1 MSNQFIP
8 DNYQEDPNTKAYVD
22 QVLLEL
28 LGHWENHKKGIQDA
42 PQSFLPEEESNSGPS
57 ASSIAVGL
65 FNQLIQTTPAGPQAA
80 LPEQQFFLSDIPFPS
95 QVPSFTAAVPSSQ
108 TSNAIAGPIIDVPQ
122 SFLPEEELYPYNFPL
137 PYHNPISTEVVPT
150 FQTSEFISGP
160 SISSVVAGPSTQFF
174 QTTPAGPQAALPKQQ
189 SFPCNIPVPY
199 QVPSFTTTLASSQT
213 SNAIAGPS
221 RFPGALEPPTNLESS
236 VGPIR
241 TKSKTNVERWYCEEV
256 GCGLNYSTKSNLESH
271 KRRIHKSK
279 DKIPC
284 YITGCDKK
292 YSDINGVRR
301 HLKRFHNI
309 PKGEWL
315 I

>member
-8 DNYQEDPNTKAYVD
+8 NNHQEDPDEAFLD

-28 LGHWENHKKGIQDA
+28 YDVLDKKGIQAA
-42 PQSFLPEEESNSGPS
+42 PQSFLPEEDLYPGNIPVPYHEPIST
-57 ASSIAVGL
+57 AV
-65 FNQLIQTTPAGPQAA
+65 
-80 LPEQQFFLSDIPFPS
+80 
-95 QVPSFTAAVPSSQ
+95 VPNFQ
-108 TSNAIAGPIIDVPQ
+108 TSNV
-122 SFLPEEELYPYNFPL
+122 
-137 PYHNPISTEVVPT
+137 
-150 FQTSEFISGP
+150 ISGP
-160 SISSVVAGPSTQFF
+160 SISSVVAGPSTRFF
-174 QTTPAGPQAALPKQQ
+174 QTTSAGSQAALPEQQ
-189 SFPCNIPVPY
+189 SFQSNIPVPY
-199 QVPSFTTTLASSQT
+199 QPPSFATTVAPSQT
-213 SNAIAGPS
+213 LNAIAGPS

-256 GCGLNYSTKSNLESH
+256 GCGLNYSTKSNLAAH
-271 KRRIHKSK
+271 KRRIHKLK

-309 PKGEWL
+309 PKSEWL